1 MTQIILTPDGKI
13 KIENELRDLKENQLP
28 SIIDKIAQAKE
39 LGDLSENAEYHAA
52 KDEQGMIVARIAEIE
67 EILKKAIITT
77 GEIDESGKIGIGN
90 SFVIEDVAGKRRE
103 LTIVGFNEADPL
115 AGKIS
120 NDSPMGQAF
129 LGKKAGSTVE
139 VEAPKGTIVFKVIE
153 IK

>member
-13 KIENELRDLKENQLP
+13 KIENELRDLKGNQLP

-67 EILKKAIITT
+67 EILKKAVITT
-77 GEIDESGKIGIGN
+77 GEIDYSGKIGIGN
-90 SFVIEDVAGKRRE
+90 TFVVEDVSGKHRE
-103 LTIVGFNEADPL
+103 LTIVGFNEADPI

-129 LGKKAGSTVE
+129 IGKKEGSTVE
-139 VEAPKGTIVFKVIE
+139 VEAPRGTIVFKVIK
-153 IK
+153 IN